1 MKVRLNLSTSP
12 LQSNRRFALAAG
24 IIGTI
29 AVVALLVLS
38 YRTYSAWKI
47 DKDFRARQNSLE
59 LQIAKLQQQ
68 RQNLSAFFENQ
79 GTVQRRQRA
88 AYLNSLIQQRAFP
101 WIKIFMDLER
111 ILPEGV
117 RVVSIEPKLKGDSLQ
132 LTFLVGAMSDEGKL
146 KFLKALES
154 SPEFSHIELLSE
166 SRPAQAGSKR
176 SGHAGASGAV
186 FCDMSGYMNGDLR

>member
-12 LQSNRRFALAAG
+12 LESNRRFTLGATV
-24 IIGTI
+24 IGTI

-38 YRTYSAWKI
+38 YRTFSVWRS
-47 DKDFRARQNSLE
+47 DKELRARQDSLE

-68 RQNLSAFFENQ
+68 RQGLSDFFENPQ
-79 GTVQRRQRA
+79 TVRRRQRA

-117 RVVSIEPKLKGDSLQ
+117 RVVSIEPKLAGDTVQ
-132 LTFLVGAMSDEGKL
+132 LNVLVGALSDEGKL
-146 KFLKALES
+146 KFLKALEN

-166 SRPAQAGSKR
+166 GRPTRPDQADRVLLTLQAQYS
-176 SGHAGASGAV
+176 V
-186 FCDMSGYMNGDLR
+186 I

>member
-12 LQSNRRFALAAG
+12 LESNRRFALGAG
-24 IIGTI
+24 VIGSI
-29 AVVALLVLS
+29 AILALLILS
-38 YRTYSAWKI
+38 YRTYSVWKS
-47 DKDFRARQNSLE
+47 DKVLRARQDALE

-68 RQNLSAFFENQ
+68 RQGLSQFFENSE
-79 GTVQRRQRA
+79 TVQRRQRA

-117 RVVSIEPKLKGDSLQ
+117 RVVSIEPKLAGDTLQ
-132 LTFLVGAMSDEGKL
+132 LTFFVGAMSDDSKL
-146 KFLKALES
+146 KFLRALEK

-166 SRPAQAGSKR
+166 SRPVRSDQSDHVMLSLQAQYS
-176 SGHAGASGAV
+176 V
-186 FCDMSGYMNGDLR
+186 I

>member
-12 LQSNRRFALAAG
+12 LESNRRFTVGAG
-24 IIGTI
+24 VIGSI
-29 AVVALLVLS
+29 AILALLVLS
-38 YRTYSAWKI
+38 YRTYSVWRS
-47 DKDFRARQNSLE
+47 DRDLRARQDTFE
-59 LQIAKLQQQ
+59 LQIAKLQKQ
-68 RQNLSAFFENQ
+68 RQDLSGFFENPE
-79 GTVQRRQRA
+79 TVQRRQRA

-117 RVVSIEPKLKGDSLQ
+117 RVVSIAPKLSGDSLQ
-132 LTFLVGAMSDEGKL
+132 LEFLVGAMTDEGKL

-166 SRPAQAGSKR
+166 SRPARPEQTDRVMLSLQAQYS
-176 SGHAGASGAV
+176 V
-186 FCDMSGYMNGDLR
+186 I

>member
-12 LQSNRRFALAAG
+12 LESNRRFTLGASV
-24 IIGTI
+24 IGAI
-29 AVVALLVLS
+29 AIAALLGLS
-38 YRTYSAWKI
+38 YRTYSVWQS
-47 DKDFRARQNSLE
+47 DKALRGREDALQ

-68 RQNLSAFFENQ
+68 RQGLSDFFENPQ
-79 GTVQRRQRA
+79 TVQRRQRA

-117 RVVSIEPKLKGDSLQ
+117 RVVSIEPKLANDTVQ
-132 LTFLVGAMSDEGKL
+132 LTVLVGAMSDESKL
-146 KFLKALES
+146 KFLKALER

-166 SRPAQAGSKR
+166 SRPARADQFDRVLLSLQAQYS
-176 SGHAGASGAV
+176 V
-186 FCDMSGYMNGDLR
+186 I